1 MNTMPAI
8 MVSTLDRERLYALL
22 DNIQEESDQA
32 EHLYEELDRAQF
44 IDPKEMPDDIVT
56 LGCRL
61 RFRNE
66 NTGKEHE
73 RVLTLPEQARNYSD
87 AISILSPAGAALLGL
102 KVGDEIK
109 WPLGDGQLRLRLLDV
124 IRD

>member
-32 EHLYEELDRAQF
+32 ERLYEELDRAQF

-73 RVLTLPEQARNYSD
+73 RVLTLPEQARNYND

>member
-73 RVLTLPEQARNYSD
+73 RVLTLPEQARNYND

>member
-1 MNTMPAI
+1 

>member
-1 MNTMPAI
+1 MNTMPTI

-73 RVLTLPEQARNYSD
+73 RVLTLPEQARNYND